1 MPQKQLIIFKPS
13 NCRTLFSSV
22 AIILFR
28 EFILESHSQKIA
40 TFRFEKY
47 AKTVETFLE
56 KKRFSLINSSPFI

>member
-1 MPQKQLIIFKPS
+1 MPQKRLVIFKPS

-40 TFRFEKY
+40 TFRFEKS
-47 AKTVETFLE
+47 AKTVESFR
-56 KKRFSLINSSPFI
+56 KKNVLV

>member
-1 MPQKQLIIFKPS
+1 MPQKQLIIFKRS

-40 TFRFEKY
+40 TFRFEKS
-47 AKTVETFLE
+47 AKTVESF
-56 KKRFSLINSSPFI
+56 